1 MPPLLPTSFEFASDN
16 TTSANTG
23 FRPRLSTGLGSCF
36 FLIFYVFARRY
47 NSSALTSR
55 WGCGDDHVYGY
66 ADMLKAL
73 QNPDE
78 DDDDDER
85 EEYLNW
91 MGREFDPEFFD
102 LHELQNRVDDF
113 QRVIGEARW
122 GFYHR

>member
-1 MPPLLPTSFEFASDN
+1 MPQHPLRR
-16 TTSANTG
+16 
-23 FRPRLSTGLGSCF
+23 RPQQPHPGVLAHQTQAT
-36 FLIFYVFARRY
+36 VFARRY
-47 NSSALTSR
+47 NFSAITSK
-55 WGCGDDHVYGY
+55 WGCGDDYVYGY